1 MQLLDSASGFVD
13 FLFLYI
19 IANVAAYSSIYRDI
33 LAKKFTVQTNS
44 GEVDHTTTVGLGFYV
59 DFDGGIFLL

>member
-19 IANVAAYSSIYRDI
+19 IANVAAYSGDI
-33 LAKKFTVQTNS
+33 LAKKFTVQTIS